1 MKKTWNFAIPFNGD
15 KIVKYL
21 DTKKGFVIS
30 SRHENFMIL
39 RSVNWYLSKLLQ
51 AKFMVIKVNLEHE
64 ITQFQSL
71 DY

>member
-21 DTKKGFVIS
+21 DTKKGF
-30 SRHENFMIL
+30 MIL
-39 RSVNWYLSKLLQ
+39 RSVNWYLSKPLQ